1 MAAGSINT
9 GQRWMGMIAAFG
21 GTAFIF
27 GRRLLAAGVWR
38 GR

>member
-1 MAAGSINT
+1 
-9 GQRWMGMIAAFG
+9 MGMIAPFG

-27 GRRLLAAGVWR
+27 GWLLLAAGVWR